1 MQKSGNSTF
10 EGGHHRQILWSTPY
24 QKRVSRDSSGEAGD
38 FGVCKPNRNDAKQ
51 VHDRNRDRNRDKY
64 RDKYRD
70 KADHNAYIDH
80 DGYRGMSK

>member
-1 MQKSGNSTF
+1 MKGAITDK
-10 EGGHHRQILWSTPY
+10 ILWSTPY

-51 VHDRNRDRNRDKY
+51 VHDRHHDKY

-80 DGYRGMSK
+80 DGCRGMR